1 MTYPPPAAANG
12 DYSSHS
18 SQNVTYLPP
27 TAAGG
32 AVPDPDA
39 ADEIQ
44 GGRRAGHAEHHG
56 ISSSATRPGPPQVS
70 GRRSTPRRPSSRR
83 SGVVVRDQDI
93 DVHVIG
99 RYGVPLRTVAAEV
112 RRARSRSPAATPSM

>member
-1 MTYPPPAAANG
+1 MTYPPPVAANG

-27 TAAGG
+27 TAAGR

-44 GGRRAGHAEHHG
+44 GRRRAGRAEHHG
-56 ISSSATRPGPPQVS
+56 ISWSAARPGPAQVS
-70 GRRSTPRRPSSRR
+70 SEEINAMKT
-83 SGVVVRDQDI
+83 
-93 DVHVIG
+93 VIAG
-99 RYGVPLRTVAAEV
+99 G
-112 RRARSRSPAATPSM
+112 SPV